1 MNKDGNVVWVI
12 GVLLNKTKKNDHRIR
27 ARKTKKEK
35 QQEQP
40 LEKEKNKINWR
51 ENIMDIIQIT

>member
-27 ARKTKKEK
+27 ARKTKKENNNNNFWK
-35 QQEQP
+35 
-40 LEKEKNKINWR
+40 KRRKKKNWAVYM
-51 ENIMDIIQIT
+51 MDIIQIT